1 MFLIV
6 GLGNPGKKYQK
17 TRHNIGFRIIEQL
30 KEENNF
36 SDFSFSKKDKALIS
50 KGIIARKK
58 ILLVLPQTLMNN
70 SGFSVKKIINYTHLT
85 TKELIVVHDDLD
97 LSLGRIKI
105 SKNRGAAGHKGV
117 LSIID
122 SLGSQ
127 QFGRLRIGISPQT
140 LNKKR
145 NGEAREIFVLSNFK
159 KDEEDLVKKIIP
171 QACQAIRL
179 IIEQGL
185 SAAMNQV
192 NH

>member
-17 TRHNIGFRIIEQL
+17 TRHNIGFRVIEQL

-50 KGIIARKK
+50 EGIIAQKK

-70 SGFSVKKIINYTHLT
+70 SGFSLKKIINYTRLT
-85 TKELIVVHDDLD
+85 TKDLIVVHDDLD
-97 LSLGRIKI
+97 LNLGRIKI

-117 LSIID
+117 LSIIN

-127 QFGRLRIGISPQT
+127 QFGRLRIGINPKN
-140 LNKKR
+140 LDKKKD
-145 NGEAREIFVLSNFK
+145 GGAREIFVLSDFK
-159 KDEEDLVKKIIP
+159 KDEEDLVKKTIP

-185 SAAMNQV
+185 SVAMNQV